1 MGMMLLGHLGGLAL
15 EQRAFSDLFVGFS
28 NDSTELFFMTPLTIL
43 FLSQGQS
50 GAWRTGTT
58 LSWFFIFLVKHIS
71 FFAPR
76 PSVGFN

>member
-15 EQRAFSDLFVGFS
+15 EQRAFSGLLAGFS
-28 NDSTELFFMTPLTIL
+28 NDSTELFFMSPLAIL
-43 FLSQGQS
+43 CWSQDQS
-50 GAWRTGTT
+50 GAWRIGTT

-71 FFAPR
+71 FFAPC